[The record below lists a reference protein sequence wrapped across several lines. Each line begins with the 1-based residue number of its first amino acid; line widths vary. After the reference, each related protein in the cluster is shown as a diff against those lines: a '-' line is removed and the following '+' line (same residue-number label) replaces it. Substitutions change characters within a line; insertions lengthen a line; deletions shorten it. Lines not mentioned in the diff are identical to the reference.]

1 MTWSTLCDIRQN
13 ILQSLFWS
21 IIIWALIQYHRHR
34 FYQYKI
40 SNCGDKT
47 VVRWSYLHNGI
58 SYTGKMTS
66 LYWISPLVTW
76 RTDPFFKT
84 QIARWYAF
92 IPLFI
97 HHKLHSHIN
106 FDCRTLFT
114 FLYDIN
120 QADLQLP
127 WNVSIFS
134 TLECSFVTNTK
145 SPKTQVFWWCHAH
158 LLFHL
163 LCERVTNLY
172 TNFKESC
179 I

>member
-1 MTWSTLCDIRQN
+1 MISNKISYILYFDPSSSGPWFN
-13 ILQSLFWS
+13 IK
-21 IIIWALIQYHRHR
+21 HM

-58 SYTGKMTS
+58 SDTGKMTS
-66 LYWISPLVTW
+66 LYWISPHGHLKN
-76 RTDPFFKT
+76 RSFFFKT

-97 HHKLHSHIN
+97 YHKLHSHIN
-106 FDCRTLFT
+106 FDSRTLFT
-114 FLYDIN
+114 CLYDIN

-127 WNVSIFS
+127 WRVSLFS
-134 TLECSFVTNTK
+134 TLECGFVTNTK
-145 SPKTQVFWWCHAH
+145 SPKNQVYWWCHAH

-163 LCERVTNLY
+163 WCERVTNLY

-179 I
+179 F